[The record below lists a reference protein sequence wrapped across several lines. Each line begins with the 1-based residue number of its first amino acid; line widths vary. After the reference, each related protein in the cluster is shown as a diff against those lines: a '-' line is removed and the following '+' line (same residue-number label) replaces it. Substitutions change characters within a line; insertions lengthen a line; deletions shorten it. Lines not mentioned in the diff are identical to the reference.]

1 MTSLFIE
8 EGSKLESTIDF
19 SRFLKSAKKNWWK
32 VLAFS
37 VITTGCFIP
46 PITKMAPKYESYAS
60 VYLKA
65 AETKPTLFEQVR
77 SFDATQKEY
86 YETQYQLIKA
96 RRVAKIVVDDLKLY
110 NDPEFYGRANK
121 DETLAEKKNNSVDY
135 LLKHL
140 TVSAVRKTQLVD
152 VGFESENPKTAALV
166 ANDIVH
172 AYINFT
178 IEDNRNASLDTS
190 VVLGKQIADL
200 KVSLDKKEL
209 NLNDFLKKEHLIT
222 FHGVDGFQ
230 TAELTLLTENL
241 SAATAQRAHS
251 EALYKTVI
259 SYSNEGLNQF
269 SSIPEISRHP
279 QMETLR
285 IKLIDQK
292 TELSNLEKRY
302 GDKNEKV
309 IQAKASLVI
318 LQQQSRTLIQE
329 IIQGMKEQYHSSVL
343 KEDQLQADVNKM
355 TAGFQLLG
363 QKKTQYDN
371 LLDDINKTRKI
382 YNQLI
387 QRANETAVNGQFTES
402 AATMIDPA
410 LVPLKPT
417 KPNKKLLIAVIA
429 VMSLLIATIFFVIL
443 AAINNKVLA
452 ISEVKRRLGLDVLG
466 EIRRY
471 KKGLSASTI
480 IDDNV
485 ELLSLDE
492 AAFGIRSAIYLLE
505 DKAKIIAISSTMIG
519 EGSST
524 VTALISKALA
534 VDSRVLVVDMNLRAK
549 TLSSDLGCGDHAG
562 ITELVYT
569 DKDLNNCIVKLPKF
583 DFIPVGNYSVVSP
596 LVMLTNHKIKSV
608 CADLANDYD
617 YVIFD
622 APAVE
627 QGQDILLIS
636 QLSDAIIYV
645 VESNKLSSPKIVDA
659 ISKLKSKHANIL
671 GCVLNKVDAKLIE
684 TSENLNASN
693 TKGLI

>member
-1 MTSLFIE
+1 MTSLFVE

-37 VITTGCFIP
+37 VITTGSFVP
-46 PITKMAPKYESYAS
+46 LITKMAPKYEAYAS

-96 RRVAKIVVDDLKLY
+96 RRVANVVVDNLKLY
-110 NDPEFYGRANK
+110 NNPEFYGRVK
-121 DETLAEKKNNSVDY
+121 DDATLAEKKNNSVGY

-152 VGFESENPKTAALV
+152 VGFESENPQTAAKV
-166 ANDIVH
+166 ANDVVRT
-172 AYINFT
+172 YINFT
-178 IEDNRNASLDTS
+178 IEDNRNASIDTS
-190 VVLGKQIADL
+190 IELGKQIADL
-200 KVSLDKKEL
+200 KINLAKKEA

-222 FHGVDGFQ
+222 FNGVDGFQ

-251 EALYKTVI
+251 EALYKTVT
-259 SYSNEGLNQF
+259 SNSNDNVSQI

-318 LQQQSRTLIQE
+318 LQQQSKALIQE
-329 IIQGMKEQYHSSVL
+329 IIQGIKEQYQSAVL
-343 KEDQLQADVNKM
+343 KENQLQAAVNKM
-355 TAGFQLLG
+355 TANFQLLG

-371 LLDDINKTRKI
+371 YLDDINKTRKI

-387 QRANETAVNGQFTES
+387 QRANETAVNGQFIES
-402 AATMIDPA
+402 AASMIDPA

-429 VMSLLIATIFFVIL
+429 IMSLLVATIFFVIL
-443 AAINNKVLA
+443 AAVNNKVLA
-452 ISEVKRRLGLDVLG
+452 ISEVKRRLGLNVLG

-471 KKGLSASTI
+471 KKGLDAKKI
-480 IDDNV
+480 IDGKVD
-485 ELLSLDE
+485 LPSLDE
-492 AAFGIRSAIYLLE
+492 AAFGIRSAIYLLGE
-505 DKAKIIAISSTMIG
+505 KAQTIAISSTMAG
-519 EGSST
+519 EGASS

-534 VDSRVLVVDMNLRAK
+534 VDARVLVVDMNLRTK
-549 TLSSDLGCGDHAG
+549 TLSSDLGYGDHAG
-562 ITELVYT
+562 ITDIVYANSELN
-569 DKDLNNCIVKLPKF
+569 KSIIKLSNF
-583 DFIPVGNYSVVSP
+583 DFIPVGNHAAVSP

-608 CADLANDYD
+608 CAELVSDYD

-622 APAVE
+622 APAVD

-645 VESNKLSSPKIVDA
+645 VESNKLSSPKIVDS
-659 ISKLKSKHANIL
+659 ITKLKTNRANIL
-671 GCVLNKVDAKLIE
+671 GCVLNKVDDRLIE
-684 TSENLNASN
+684 ASENLHLSNA
-693 TKGLI
+693 KGLI

>member
-1 MTSLFIE
+1 MTSLFVE

-37 VITTGCFIP
+37 VITTGCFVP
-46 PITKMAPKYESYAS
+46 LITKMAPKYEAYAS

-96 RRVAKIVVDDLKLY
+96 RRVADVVVDDLKLY
-110 NDPEFYGRANK
+110 NDPEFYGRVKGGA
-121 DETLAEKKNNSVDY
+121 TLAEKKNNSVDY

-152 VGFESENPKTAALV
+152 VGFESENPQTAAKV
-166 ANDIVH
+166 ANDVVR

-178 IEDNRNASLDTS
+178 IEDNRNASIDTS
-190 VVLGKQIADL
+190 LVLGKQIADL
-200 KVSLDKKEL
+200 KINLAKKEA

-222 FHGVDGFQ
+222 FNGVDGFQ

-251 EALYKTVI
+251 EALYKTVTSHSNDAI
-259 SYSNEGLNQF
+259 SQI

-302 GDKNEKV
+302 GNKNEKV

-318 LQQQSRTLIQE
+318 LQQQSSALIKE
-329 IIQGMKEQYHSSVL
+329 IIQGIKEQYQSAVL
-343 KEDQLQADVNKM
+343 KENQLQAAVNKM
-355 TAGFQLLG
+355 TSNFQLLG

-371 LLDDINKTRKI
+371 YLDDINKTRKI

-387 QRANETAVNGQFTES
+387 QRANETAVNGKFIES

-410 LVPLKPT
+410 LVPQKPT

-429 VMSLLIATIFFVIL
+429 IMSLLVATIFFVIL
-443 AAINNKVLA
+443 AAVNNKVLA

-466 EIRRY
+466 EVRRY
-471 KKGLSASTI
+471 KKGLGAKII

-485 ELLSLDE
+485 DLLSLDE
-492 AAFGIRSAIYLLE
+492 AAFGIRSAIYLLDE
-505 DKAKIIAISSTMIG
+505 KSKIIAISSTMIG
-519 EGSST
+519 EGSSSI
-524 VTALISKALA
+524 TALISKALA
-534 VDSRVLVVDMNLRAK
+534 VDARVLVVDMNLRAK
-549 TLSSDLGCGDHAG
+549 SISTDLGYGDYSG
-562 ITELVYT
+562 ITDLVYANS
-569 DKDLNNCIVKLPKF
+569 KLNETIIKLSNF
-583 DFIPVGNYSVVSP
+583 DFIPAGKHTVVSP
-596 LVMLTNHKIKSV
+596 LVMLTNQKIKTV
-608 CADLANDYD
+608 CSELANDYD

-622 APAVE
+622 SPAVE

-645 VESNKLSSPKIVDA
+645 VESNKLSSPKIVDS
-659 ISKLKSKHANIL
+659 ITKLKTNRANIL
-671 GCVLNKVDAKLIE
+671 GCVLNKVDDRLIE
-684 TSENLNASN
+684 ASENLNLSN
-693 TKGLI
+693 VKGLI